1 MGIPLHS
8 RRATLV
14 DVARAAGVAPM
25 TVSRTLSG
33 HPYVAAETAKRVRA
47 AIRSL
52 GYRPNQAARMLA
64 SQRSTSI
71 GLIVPDIADPF
82 FATVGRSV
90 QLAAREAGYTV
101 WLAMSDGDVATEK
114 AELEQ
119 MLYHPVG
126 GIILAPVSSRAKH
139 LTAAASGT
147 IPIVTIDRP
156 IESATTDSIE
166 VENQAGAHLGV
177 EHLLLHGFRR
187 ITCIATDYHLR
198 SIRLRVAAYETLLL
212 RRKLRPRKLII
223 GEKEDVFAAVQSLFK
238 SRNRPQA
245 LFATNN
251 VCAVQVIQALHTLG
265 MRIPNDI
272 ALIGFDDLDFYPL
285 MQPPIT
291 ALRQPLAEIG
301 RTAAQLLLER
311 VRGNGP
317 SRHANVTLPVE
328 LVVRESCGCT
338 PGHRI
343 DENHPHPLPAG
354 S

>member
-1 MGIPLHS
+1 MGIPGDS

-14 DVARAAGVAPM
+14 DVAKAAGVGPM

-33 HPYVAAETAKRVRA
+33 HPYVAEETAKRVRA
-47 AIRSL
+47 AIQKL
-52 GYRPNQAARMLA
+52 GYRPNLAARMLVG
-64 SQRSTSI
+64 QRSTSI

-82 FATVGRSV
+82 FATVSRSV

-101 WLAMSDGDVATEK
+101 WLAVSDGDVATEK

-119 MLYHPVG
+119 MLHHPVD

-139 LTAAASGT
+139 LTAAAAGT
-147 IPIVTIDRP
+147 TPIVTIDRP

-166 VENQAGAHLGV
+166 VENQAGAHLAV

-187 ITCIATDYHLR
+187 IACIATDCHLR
-198 SIRLRVAAYETLLL
+198 SIRERVVAYEALLL
-212 RRKLRPRKLII
+212 RRKLRPRKII
-223 GEKEDVFAAVQSLFK
+223 IDKKEEVAAAVQSLLKSSFK
-238 SRNRPQA
+238 PQA

-265 MRIPNDI
+265 MRIPTDI
-272 ALIGFDDLDFYPL
+272 ALIGFDDLDLYPL

-291 ALRQPLAEIG
+291 ALRQPLAEMG

-317 SRHANVTLPVE
+317 SAHAEVTLPVE
-328 LVVRESCGCT
+328 LIVRESCGCT
-338 PGHRI
+338 AQHRI
-343 DENHPHPLPAG
+343 
-354 S
+354 

>member
-1 MGIPLHS
+1 MGTPFDS

-14 DVARAAGVAPM
+14 DVAKAAGVAPM

-33 HPYVAAETAKRVRA
+33 HPYVAEETAKRVRA

-52 GYRPNQAARMLA
+52 GYRPNLAARMLVG
-64 SQRSTSI
+64 QRSTSI

-82 FATVGRSV
+82 FATVSRSV
-90 QLAAREAGYTV
+90 QLAARKAGHTV
-101 WLAMSDGDVATEK
+101 WLAMSDGDVLTEK

-119 MLYHPVG
+119 MLYHPVD

-139 LTAAASGT
+139 LNAAAAGT

-166 VENQAGAHLGV
+166 VENQAGARLGV

-187 ITCIATDYHLR
+187 IACIATDYHLR
-198 SIRLRVAAYETLLL
+198 SIRLRVAAYETLLES
-212 RRKLRPRKLII
+212 RKLRPRKVII
-223 GEKEDVFAAVQSLFK
+223 REKEEVFAAVQNLLK
-238 SRNRPQA
+238 SRYRPDA

-251 VCAVQVIQALHTLG
+251 FCTMQVIQALHTLG
-265 MRIPNDI
+265 MRMPKDI

-285 MQPPIT
+285 MEPPIT

-301 RTAAQLLLER
+301 RTAGQLLLDR
-311 VRGNGP
+311 VRGDGP
-317 SRHANVTLPVE
+317 SLHAQITLPVD
-328 LVVRESCGCT
+328 LIVRESCGCT
-338 PGHRI
+338 HQHQLQP
-343 DENHPHPLPAG
+343 NVPHPVMV
-354 S
+354 SD